1 MSMHKQTNQP
11 RVIPMPPQQP
21 VGGFL
26 IDAQGREIAITEY
39 MIQRAC
45 SELEKNWVS
54 PNKHS

>member
-26 IDAQGREIAITEY
+26 IDAQGREVPITES

-45 SELEKNWVS
+45 SELEKSWVT
-54 PNKHS
+54 PATHR